1 MCVCA
6 GANRGD
12 PQESWRGRLRARSH
26 NFRFT
31 ATCAPNARGA
41 DLTLRYTIEGSSIHV
56 TLEEV
61 REHDAFELISIAMP
75 SLVCIDEDEHD
86 AWLAHGDAGGDM
98 VALREDRTGKLGLN
112 TFWGEVNGIL
122 PVIMA
127 GHSGAVCVQETTA
140 FMDRTLLSVML
151 AAGLKGRG
159 LSIYSK
165 FLLAPF
171 GTINRA
177 TTSSQ
182 SLAFTCA
189 AERHTKLRA
198 SRMQGIDTAA

>member
-1 MCVCA
+1 
-6 GANRGD
+6 
-12 PQESWRGRLRARSH
+12 
-26 NFRFT
+26 
-31 ATCAPNARGA
+31 
-41 DLTLRYTIEGSSIHV
+41 V

-75 SLVCIDEDEHD
+75 SLVCVDEDEHD

-98 VALREDRTGKLGLN
+98 VALREARTGKLGLN

-140 FMDRTLLSVML
+140 FMDGTLLSVML

-159 LSIYSK
+159 LSPISPGRRRIRIDALVGDQVAVST
-165 FLLAPF
+165 FVDVDVATAPEPEDE
-171 GTINRA
+171 A
-177 TTSSQ
+177 K
-182 SLAFTCA
+182 
-189 AERHTKLRA
+189 TKLRKLW
-198 SRMQGIDTAA
+198 GDG